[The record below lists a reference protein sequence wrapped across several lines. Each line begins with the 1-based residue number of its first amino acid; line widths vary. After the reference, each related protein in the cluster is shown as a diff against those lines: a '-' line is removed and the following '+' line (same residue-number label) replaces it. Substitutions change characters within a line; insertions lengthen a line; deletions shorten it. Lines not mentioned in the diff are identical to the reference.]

1 MLDIVSSSRLSI
13 SDLVVRTGVSE
24 ATLRAWERRHGFP
37 DPDRTAGGR
46 RRYSEE
52 QVEQV
57 KRVLAGR
64 RSGLSLP
71 LAIERAREVA
81 TPEGFSAFATLR
93 RRAAQFEPR
102 VVAKPMLVALSHAI
116 EDESLARAERQLWFA
131 CFQRERF
138 YREEQG
144 RWRQL
149 TDNAVAS
156 AVFADFAN
164 AAMPP
169 DGPIEVPLTHS
180 SSLAR
185 EWVIVCHGERSAV
198 CLAARERAC
207 SDPGAASAARSFE
220 MIWTVE
226 PAAVRELAHACVNAA
241 SAVSPGLP
249 DRAAVALAGEPAS
262 SPEDQ
267 LQLGTAVINRTLSLL
282 GDPFRRRIR
291 WTS

>member
-1 MLDIVSSSRLSI
+1 MLDSVSSSGLSI

-37 DPDRTAGGR
+37 NPERTGSGR

-81 TPEGFSAFATLR
+81 TPGGFSAFATLR
-93 RRAAQFEPR
+93 RRAPQLEPR

-131 CFQRERF
+131 SFQRERF
-138 YREEQG
+138 YRKEQG

-156 AVFADFAN
+156 AVFADFAQPST
-164 AAMPP
+164 PP

-180 SSLAR
+180 PSLAR
-185 EWVIVCHGERSAV
+185 EWVIVCYGERSAV
-198 CLAARERAC
+198 CLGARERAC
-207 SDPGAASAARSFE
+207 SDPGVASAARSFE
-220 MIWTVE
+220 MIWTVD
-226 PAAVRELAHACVNAA
+226 PAVVRELAHACVKEAG
-241 SAVSPGLP
+241 AVSLSLH
-249 DRAAVALAGEPAS
+249 DAAAPALAREPAS
-262 SPEDQ
+262 TPDDQ
-267 LQLGTAVINRTLSLL
+267 LQHGTAVINRTLSLL
-282 GDPFRRRIR
+282 GDPFRRRLR
-291 WTS
+291 SRS